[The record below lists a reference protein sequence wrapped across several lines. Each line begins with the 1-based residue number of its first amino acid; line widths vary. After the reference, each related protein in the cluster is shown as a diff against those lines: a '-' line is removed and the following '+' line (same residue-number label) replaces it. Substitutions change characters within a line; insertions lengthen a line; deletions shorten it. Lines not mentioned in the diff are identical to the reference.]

1 LGQKLRTSSIPSTSH
16 FPSESTRRLIP
27 FIVAAPLFLQ
37 NLTGSILATALPSLA
52 KALGSDVLHL
62 NLAITLYL
70 LSVAL
75 CLPLAA
81 WLCERVGPRRLF
93 CAALLIFSLG
103 SILAALSQSLWHL
116 AAARAFQGIGGAMMI
131 PVGRL
136 ILLRSMPPDEIV
148 KATIWYT
155 VPPAIG
161 AIVGPLVG
169 GFVVTYLSWQWLFL
183 INVPIALGACYLALR
198 LLDEDGPGQK
208 IPLDLG
214 SYALMALA
222 LIGMLSGLAGSGK
235 GLLPTSIC
243 ITLILSGIGFSW
255 LYLQHAK
262 RATHPVMDFS
272 LLRFPTF
279 RASIVGGFGVRVGQG
294 AAPFMLPLL
303 FQIGFGLSPV
313 AAGSLIFV
321 SGVGSLLTRPVLT
334 LAIQRYG
341 FRNMLIGATIVCSL
355 LYFGFAL
362 LRPGMSYVAMV
373 AILLLNGASRGMLLV
388 SMNTLGYTEIPKPKM
403 SYATA
408 MSTMGQ
414 QVSNTFGVAM
424 AVVLLNLA
432 MQARGSETLLAED
445 FWVGFVVLGILNAL
459 ALFYFVPL
467 PANVGAELT
476 PTAESPP

>member
-1 LGQKLRTSSIPSTSH
+1 
-16 FPSESTRRLIP
+16 
-27 FIVAAPLFLQ
+27 LQ
-37 NLTGSILATALPSLA
+37 NLTSSILSTALPHLA
-52 KALGSDVLHL
+52 GALGSDVLHL

-81 WLCERVGPRRLF
+81 WLCERIGPRRLF
-93 CAALLIFSLG
+93 CAALIIFSLG
-103 SILAALSQSLWHL
+103 SLLAALSQSLWHL
-116 AAARAFQGIGGAMMI
+116 AASRAFQGIGGAMMI

-136 ILLRSMPPDEIV
+136 ILLRSMPADEIV

-161 AIVGPLVG
+161 AIAGPIVG
-169 GFVVTYLSWQWLFL
+169 GFVVTYMSWQWLFL
-183 INVPIALGACYLALR
+183 INVPIALAACILALK
-198 LLDEDGPGQK
+198 LLDMDGPGEK
-208 IPLDLG
+208 IPLDFG

-222 LIGMLSGLAGSGK
+222 LCGMLSGLAGSGK
-235 GLLPTSIC
+235 GLLSTTLC
-243 ITLILSGIGFSW
+243 IALILGGLVFSW
-255 LYLQHAK
+255 LYLRHAK

-294 AAPFMLPLL
+294 AAPFLLPLL
-303 FQIGFGLSPV
+303 FQIGFGLSPL

-321 SGVGSLLTRPVLT
+321 SGVGSLLTRPILT
-334 LAIQRYG
+334 LAIRRYG
-341 FRNMLIGATIVCSL
+341 FRRMLIGATIVCSL
-355 LYFGFAL
+355 LYFSFAL
-362 LRPGMSYVAMV
+362 LRPGMSYYAML
-373 AILLLNGASRGMLLV
+373 ALLLLNGAARGMLLV
-388 SMNTLGYTEIPKPKM
+388 SMNTLGYTEIPATKM

-408 MSTMGQ
+408 LSTMGQ

-432 MQARGSETLLAED
+432 MQARGSELMIAED
-445 FWVGFVVLGILNAL
+445 FWIGFVALGLLNGL

-467 PANVGAELT
+467 HPEVGAELT
-476 PTAESPP
+476 PSTETPS